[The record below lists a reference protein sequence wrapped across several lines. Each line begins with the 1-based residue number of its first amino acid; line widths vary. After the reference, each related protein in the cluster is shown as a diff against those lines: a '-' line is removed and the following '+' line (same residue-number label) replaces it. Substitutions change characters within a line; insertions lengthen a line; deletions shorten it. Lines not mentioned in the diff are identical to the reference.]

1 VVHDVKSSRNLAR
14 EIHALGGISVA
25 SRGGD
30 AHIGDKMR
38 ETGAMLAG
46 EIGGGIRFKD
56 RWYGYSDGLYGA
68 ARLLEL
74 LSRHKDASAVLDGLP
89 QSCATPELRLDTA
102 DGEQYRLVEALRA
115 GGRFLGAREIIHL
128 DGVRVE
134 YEDGFGLAR
143 AAAAQPA
150 VMLRFEGD
158 NGMALSRIQEDFRR
172 QLLSV
177 APGLRLPF

>member
-1 VVHDVKSSRNLAR
+1 MKSSRNLAR
-14 EIHALGGISVA
+14 EIRALGGSSVV

-30 AHIGDKMR
+30 AHIGEKMR
-38 ETGAMLAG
+38 EAGALLAG
-46 EIGGGIRFKD
+46 ETGGGIRFKD
-56 RWYGYSDGLYGA
+56 RWYGYGDGLYTAG
-68 ARLLEL
+68 RLLEL
-74 LSRHKDASAVLDGLP
+74 LSRHGDASAVLDALP
-89 QSCATPELRLDTA
+89 QSCATPELRLDMA
-102 DGEQYRLVEALRA
+102 DGEQYRLVEALRTR
-115 GGRFLGAREIIHL
+115 GRFMGAREIIHL

-158 NGMALSRIQEDFRR
+158 NGIALSRIQEDFRR